1 MTENDTKERSPLEG
15 FIHHQGKAI
24 EESGKALAGL
34 LPKDFRDHAANA
46 IDEAK
51 TSWQILFDG
60 VIDTVESG
68 LDKLR
73 STSKSDD
80 PGKEK
85 VQIEI
90 ESE

>member
-1 MTENDTKERSPLEG
+1 MTEKDTKKRSPLEG
-15 FIHHQGKAI
+15 FVHHQGKAM

-34 LPKDFRDHAANA
+34 LPKDFRDHAVNA
-46 IDEAK
+46 VDEAK
-51 TSWQILFDG
+51 TSWKVLFDG

-73 STSKSDD
+73 SNAENDL

-85 VQIEI
+85 VQVEV
-90 ESE
+90 E